1 MQGTHILT
9 INNGEHVSTRQV
21 SFVEITIL
29 FTSFIAATY
38 GFGVYLFST
47 ILPDMKAELHFS
59 YTEAG
64 GFISLAQVGFLMAAL
79 TSSVLTHRIGAK
91 RLILLAMLTSCIS
104 LLGLI
109 FVTERWHIAIF
120 LTTAGAAAAAVW
132 VPMVAVA
139 QDRIPPKHQGKAI
152 GLMSSGTAY
161 GVFVNGLVVPIFLP
175 EYGWRAVWVFAATLA
190 CTFFA
195 WGWVRL
201 SILSDDRQAD
211 ASNLSASPTE
221 SFNERVSIRQLFRQ
235 PSVLIIL
242 AMMFLNGIACM
253 PAQNYLISYLRDDL
267 GYNLAIAGR
276 AWSAIGLF
284 GMVGGFVMGALAD
297 KIGVQKSLTLTY
309 LLLSVATALF
319 LHHGNAYEVYLGA
332 AIFGLAF
339 NAIFGLV
346 PAYVSL
352 TFPKNTATLIFGLA
366 TVLLG
371 VGSMIGNFYGGV
383 IHDVLNS
390 FSAVFLISTITALLL
405 ACLSFSL
412 DRVEN
417 SNN

>member
-1 MQGTHILT
+1 LT
-9 INNGEHVSTRQV
+9 INSGPRLIARQAN
-21 SFVEITIL
+21 FVEITIL

-47 ILPDMKAELHFS
+47 ILPDMRAELHFS

-64 GFISLAQVGFLMAAL
+64 GFISLAQVGFLVAAL
-79 TSSVLTHRIGAK
+79 TSSVLTHKMGAQ
-91 RLILLAMLTSCIS
+91 RLILLSMLTSCLS

-109 FVTERWHIAIF
+109 FVSERWHIAVL

-139 QDRIPPKHQGKAI
+139 QELIPIKHQGKAI

-161 GVFVNGLVVPIFLP
+161 GVFVNGLAVPILLP
-175 EYGWRAVWVFAATLA
+175 EYGWRAVWVFAAILA
-190 CTFFA
+190 CTFFV
-195 WGWVRL
+195 WGWARL
-201 SILSDDRQAD
+201 SRHEDSRNTNNPD
-211 ASNLSASPTE
+211 SSATPIEQS
-221 SFNERVSIRQLFRQ
+221 NERISIGQLFRQ
-235 PSVLIIL
+235 PSIL
-242 AMMFLNGIACM
+242 MILVMMFLNGIACM
-253 PAQNYLISYLRDDL
+253 PAQNYLMSYLRDDL
-267 GYNLAIAGR
+267 GYDLAIAGR

-284 GMVGGFVMGALAD
+284 GMAGGFVMGALAD
-297 KIGVQKSLTLTY
+297 KIGVKKSLTLTY

-319 LHHGNAYEVYLGA
+319 LHHGSAYEVYLGA

-352 TFPKNTATLIFGLA
+352 NFPKSSATLIFGLA

-383 IHDVLNS
+383 IHDAFNS

-412 DRVEN
+412 DRVKD

>member
-1 MQGTHILT
+1 M
-9 INNGEHVSTRQV
+9 
-21 SFVEITIL
+21 
-29 FTSFIAATY
+29 
-38 GFGVYLFST
+38 YLFST

-64 GFISLAQVGFLMAAL
+64 AFISLAQLGFLAAAL
-79 TSSVLTHRIGAK
+79 SSSFLTHRIGAK
-91 RLILLAMLTSCIS
+91 RLILFSMLASCLS

-109 FVTERWHIAIF
+109 FATERWHIAVF

-139 QDRIPPKHQGKAI
+139 QDRIPKKHQGKTI

-161 GVFVNGLVVPIFLP
+161 GVFVNGLVVPILLP
-175 EYGWRAVWVFAATLA
+175 EYGWRAVWVFAAILA

-201 SILSDDRQAD
+201 SILQDDHHTNPTD
-211 ASNLSASPTE
+211 SSASLIKK
-221 SFNERVSIRQLFRQ
+221 SNDRVSIRQLFRQ
-235 PSVLIIL
+235 PSVLTIL
-242 AMMFLNGIACM
+242 VMMFLNGIACM

-267 GYNLAIAGR
+267 GYDLAIAGR

-284 GMVGGFVMGALAD
+284 GMVGGVLMGALAD

-309 LLLSVATALF
+309 LLLSVATGLF

-332 AIFGLAF
+332 AVFGLAF

-352 TFPKNTATLIFGLA
+352 NFPQNTATLIFGLA

-371 VGSMIGNFYGGV
+371 IGSMIGNFYGGMM
-383 IHDVLNS
+383 HDALNS
-390 FSAVFLISTITALLL
+390 FSVVFLISTITALLL
-405 ACLSFSL
+405 ACFSFL
-412 DRVEN
+412 LGRFKDLTT
-417 SNN
+417 

>member
-1 MQGTHILT
+1 MT
-9 INNGEHVSTRQV
+9 INSGPRLIARQAN
-21 SFVEITIL
+21 FVEITIL

-47 ILPDMKAELHFS
+47 ILPDMRAELHFS

-64 GFISLAQVGFLMAAL
+64 GFISLAQVGFLVAAL
-79 TSSVLTHRIGAK
+79 TSSVLTHKMGAQ
-91 RLILLAMLTSCIS
+91 RLILLSMLTSCLS

-109 FVTERWHIAIF
+109 FVSERWHIAVL

-139 QDRIPPKHQGKAI
+139 QELIPIKHQGKAI

-161 GVFVNGLVVPIFLP
+161 GVFVNGLAVPILLP
-175 EYGWRAVWVFAATLA
+175 EYGWRAVWVFAAILA
-190 CTFFA
+190 CTFFI
-195 WGWVRL
+195 WGWARL
-201 SILSDDRQAD
+201 SKHEDSRNTNNPD
-211 ASNLSASPTE
+211 SSATPIEQS
-221 SFNERVSIRQLFRQ
+221 NERISIGQLFRQ
-235 PSVLIIL
+235 PSIL
-242 AMMFLNGIACM
+242 MILVMMFLNGIACM
-253 PAQNYLISYLRDDL
+253 PAQNYLMSYLRDDL
-267 GYNLAIAGR
+267 GYDLAIAGR

-284 GMVGGFVMGALAD
+284 GMAGGFVMGALAD
-297 KIGVQKSLTLTY
+297 KIGVKKSLTLTY

-319 LHHGNAYEVYLGA
+319 LHHGSTYEVYLGA

-352 TFPKNTATLIFGLA
+352 NFPKSSATLIFGLA

-383 IHDVLNS
+383 IHDAFNS

-412 DRVEN
+412 DRVKD

>member
-1 MQGTHILT
+1 LT
-9 INNGEHVSTRQV
+9 INNGEHVSRRQL

-47 ILPDMKAELHFS
+47 ILTDMKAELHFS

-64 GFISLAQVGFLMAAL
+64 GFISFAQVGFLMAAL
-79 TSSVLTHRIGAK
+79 TSSFLTHGIGAK
-91 RLILLAMLTSCIS
+91 RLILFSMLASCIS
-104 LLGLI
+104 LFGLI
-109 FVTERWHIAIF
+109 FATERWHIAIF

-132 VPMVAVA
+132 VPMVSVT
-139 QDRIPPKHQGKAI
+139 QNCIPIKHQGKAI

-161 GVFVNGLVVPIFLP
+161 GVFVNGLVVPVLLP
-175 EYGWRAVWVFAATLA
+175 EYGWRAVWVFAAILA

-201 SILSDDRQAD
+201 STLPDDRQAD
-211 ASNLSASPTE
+211 TTNLSASPTE
-221 SFNERVSIRQLFRQ
+221 NSNERVSIRQLFRQ
-235 PSVLIIL
+235 SSVLIIL

-267 GYNLAIAGR
+267 GYDLAIAGR

-309 LLLSVATALF
+309 LLLSVAIALF
-319 LHHGNAYEVYLGA
+319 LHHGSMFSIYLGA
-332 AIFGLAF
+332 AIFGFAF

-371 VGSMIGNFYGGV
+371 VGSMIGNFYGGMM
-383 IHDVLNS
+383 HDALNS
-390 FSAVFLISTITALLL
+390 FSVVFLISTITALLL
-405 ACLSFSL
+405 ASFSFL
-412 DRVEN
+412 LGRFKDLTT
-417 SNN
+417 

>member
-1 MQGTHILT
+1 MT
-9 INNGEHVSTRQV
+9 INSGPRLIARQAN
-21 SFVEITIL
+21 FVEITIL

-47 ILPDMKAELHFS
+47 ILPDMRAELHFS

-64 GFISLAQVGFLMAAL
+64 GFISLAQVGFLVAAL
-79 TSSVLTHRIGAK
+79 TSSVLTHKMGAQ
-91 RLILLAMLTSCIS
+91 RLILLSMLTSCLS

-109 FVTERWHIAIF
+109 FVSERWHIAVL

-139 QDRIPPKHQGKAI
+139 QELIPIKHQGKAI

-161 GVFVNGLVVPIFLP
+161 GVFVNGLAVPILLP
-175 EYGWRAVWVFAATLA
+175 EYGWRAVWVFAAILA
-190 CTFFA
+190 CTFFI
-195 WGWVRL
+195 WGWARL
-201 SILSDDRQAD
+201 SKHEDSRNTNNPD
-211 ASNLSASPTE
+211 SSATPIEQS
-221 SFNERVSIRQLFRQ
+221 NERISIGQLFRQ
-235 PSVLIIL
+235 PSIL
-242 AMMFLNGIACM
+242 MILVMMFLNGIACM
-253 PAQNYLISYLRDDL
+253 PAQNYLMSYLRDDL
-267 GYNLAIAGR
+267 GYDLAIAGR

-284 GMVGGFVMGALAD
+284 GMAGGFVMGALAD
-297 KIGVQKSLTLTY
+297 KIGVKKSLTLTY

-319 LHHGNAYEVYLGA
+319 LHHGSTYEVYLGA

-352 TFPKNTATLIFGLA
+352 NFPKSSATLIFGLA

-371 VGSMIGNFYGGV
+371 IGSMIGNFYGGV
-383 IHDVLNS
+383 IHDAFNS

-412 DRVEN
+412 DRVKD

>member
-1 MQGTHILT
+1 MT
-9 INNGEHVSTRQV
+9 INSGPRLIARQAN
-21 SFVEITIL
+21 FVEITIL

-47 ILPDMKAELHFS
+47 ILPDMRAELHFS

-64 GFISLAQVGFLMAAL
+64 GFISLAQVGFLVAAL
-79 TSSVLTHRIGAK
+79 TSSVLTHKMGAQ
-91 RLILLAMLTSCIS
+91 RLILLSMLTSCLS

-109 FVTERWHIAIF
+109 FVSERWHIAVL

-139 QDRIPPKHQGKAI
+139 QELIPIKHQGKAI

-161 GVFVNGLVVPIFLP
+161 GVFVNGLAVPILLP
-175 EYGWRAVWVFAATLA
+175 EYGWRAVWVFAAILA
-190 CTFFA
+190 CTFFV
-195 WGWVRL
+195 WGWARL
-201 SILSDDRQAD
+201 SKHEDSRNTNNPD
-211 ASNLSASPTE
+211 SSATPIEQS
-221 SFNERVSIRQLFRQ
+221 NERISIGQLFRQ
-235 PSVLIIL
+235 PSIL
-242 AMMFLNGIACM
+242 MILVMMFLNGIACM
-253 PAQNYLISYLRDDL
+253 PAQNYLMSYLRDDL
-267 GYNLAIAGR
+267 GYDLAIAGR

-284 GMVGGFVMGALAD
+284 GMAGGFVMGALAD
-297 KIGVQKSLTLTY
+297 KIGVKKSLTLTY

-319 LHHGNAYEVYLGA
+319 LHHGSAYEVYLGA

-352 TFPKNTATLIFGLA
+352 NFPKSSATLIFGLA

-383 IHDVLNS
+383 IHDAFNS

-412 DRVEN
+412 DRVKD

>member
-1 MQGTHILT
+1 MVFTKNSDESVDSH
-9 INNGEHVSTRQV
+9 QV
-21 SFVEITIL
+21 RFVEITIL
-29 FTSFIAATY
+29 FTCFIASTY

-47 ILPDMKAELHFS
+47 ILPDMRAEMHFS

-64 GFISLAQVGFLMAAL
+64 GFISLAQVGFLVAAL
-79 TSSVLTHRIGAK
+79 TSSVFTHRIGAR
-91 RLILLAMLTSCIS
+91 RLIQLSMLTSCLS

-109 FVTERWHIAIF
+109 FVSQGWHIAVL

-139 QDRIPPKHQGKAI
+139 QELIPIKHQGKAI

-161 GVFVNGLVVPIFLP
+161 GVFVNGLAVPILVP
-175 EYGWRAVWVFAATLA
+175 GYGWRAVWVFSATLA
-190 CTFFA
+190 CAFFV

-201 SILSDDRQAD
+201 STPAHDGQFST
-211 ASNLSASPTE
+211 SNVSTSPTE
-221 SFNERVSIRQLFRQ
+221 RASERVYIRQIIRQ
-235 PSVLIIL
+235 PSVLMIL
-242 AMMFLNGIACM
+242 AMMLLNGIACM
-253 PAQNYLISYLRDDL
+253 PAQNYLMSYLRDDL
-267 GYNLAIAGR
+267 GYDLAIAGR

-297 KIGVQKSLTLTY
+297 KMGITKSLTITY
-309 LLLSVATALF
+309 LLLSVAIALF
-319 LHHGNAYEVYLGA
+319 LHHGSTYEVYLGA

-352 TFPKNTATLIFGLA
+352 NFPKNTATLIFGLA

-371 VGSMIGNFYGGV
+371 FGSMIGNFYGGMM
-383 IHDVLNS
+383 HDALNS
-390 FSAVFLISTITALLL
+390 FSVVFLISTITALLL
-405 ACLSFSL
+405 ACFSFLLGRLKESE
-412 DRVEN
+412 R
-417 SNN
+417 

>member
-1 MQGTHILT
+1 MIT
-9 INNGEHVSTRQV
+9 NNGPHLIARKV
-21 SFVEITIL
+21 SFVEITVL

-47 ILPDMKAELHFS
+47 VLPDMKAELHFS

-79 TSSVLTHRIGAK
+79 TSSFLTHKIGAK
-91 RLILLAMLTSCIS
+91 RLILFSMLTSCVS

-109 FVTERWHIAIF
+109 FATERWHIAIF

-139 QDRIPPKHQGKAI
+139 QNCIPIKHQGKAI

-161 GVFVNGLVVPIFLP
+161 GVFVNGLVVPVLLP
-175 EYGWRAVWVFAATLA
+175 EYGWRAVWVFAALLA
-190 CTFFA
+190 CTFFT

-201 SILSDDRQAD
+201 STLPDDRQAD
-211 ASNLSASPTE
+211 TSNLSASSTE
-221 SFNERVSIRQLFRQ
+221 NSNERVSIRQLFRQ

-267 GYNLAIAGR
+267 GYDLAIAGR
-276 AWSAIGLF
+276 AWSTVGLF

-319 LHHGNAYEVYLGA
+319 LHHGSTYSIYLGA
-332 AIFGLAF
+332 AIFGLVF

-371 VGSMIGNFYGGV
+371 VGSMIGNFYGGMM
-383 IHDVLNS
+383 HDALNS
-390 FSAVFLISTITALLL
+390 FSVVFLISTITALLL
-405 ACLSFSL
+405 ASFSFL
-412 DRVEN
+412 LGRLKE
-417 SNN
+417 SKR

>member
-1 MQGTHILT
+1 MT
-9 INNGEHVSTRQV
+9 INSGPRLIARQAN
-21 SFVEITIL
+21 FVEITIL

-47 ILPDMKAELHFS
+47 ILPDMRAELHFS

-64 GFISLAQVGFLMAAL
+64 GFISLAQVGFLVAAL
-79 TSSVLTHRIGAK
+79 TSSVLTHRMGAK
-91 RLILLAMLTSCIS
+91 RLILLSVLTSCIS
-104 LLGLI
+104 LFGLI
-109 FVTERWHIAIF
+109 FVSERWHIAVL

-139 QDRIPPKHQGKAI
+139 QELIPIKHQGKAI
-152 GLMSSGTAY
+152 GLISSGTAY
-161 GVFVNGLVVPIFLP
+161 GVFVNGLAVPILLP
-175 EYGWRAVWVFAATLA
+175 EYGWRAVWVFAAILA
-190 CTFFA
+190 CTFFV
-195 WGWVRL
+195 WGWARL
-201 SILSDDRQAD
+201 SRHEDSRNTNNPD
-211 ASNLSASPTE
+211 SSATPIEQS
-221 SFNERVSIRQLFRQ
+221 NERISIGQLFRQ
-235 PSVLIIL
+235 PTIL
-242 AMMFLNGIACM
+242 MILVMMFLNGIACM
-253 PAQNYLISYLRDDL
+253 PAQNYLMSYLRDDL
-267 GYNLAIAGR
+267 GYDLAIAGR

-284 GMVGGFVMGALAD
+284 GMAGGFVMGALAD
-297 KIGVQKSLTLTY
+297 KIGVKKSLTLTY

-319 LHHGNAYEVYLGA
+319 LHHGSAYEVYLGA

-352 TFPKNTATLIFGLA
+352 NFPKSSATLIFGLA

-383 IHDVLNS
+383 IHDAFHS

-412 DRVEN
+412 DRVKD

>member
-1 MQGTHILT
+1 MT
-9 INNGEHVSTRQV
+9 INSGPRLIARQAN
-21 SFVEITIL
+21 FVEITIL

-47 ILPDMKAELHFS
+47 ILPDMRAELHFS

-64 GFISLAQVGFLMAAL
+64 GFISLAQVGFLVAAL
-79 TSSVLTHRIGAK
+79 TSSVLTHKMGAQ
-91 RLILLAMLTSCIS
+91 RLILLSMLTSCLS

-109 FVTERWHIAIF
+109 FVSERWHIAVL

-139 QDRIPPKHQGKAI
+139 QELIPIKHQGKAI

-161 GVFVNGLVVPIFLP
+161 GVFVNGLAVPILLP
-175 EYGWRAVWVFAATLA
+175 EYGWRAVWVFAAILA
-190 CTFFA
+190 CTFFV
-195 WGWVRL
+195 WGWARL
-201 SILSDDRQAD
+201 SKHEDSRNTNNPD
-211 ASNLSASPTE
+211 SSATPIEQS
-221 SFNERVSIRQLFRQ
+221 NERISIGQLFRQ
-235 PSVLIIL
+235 PSIL
-242 AMMFLNGIACM
+242 MILVMMFLNGIACM
-253 PAQNYLISYLRDDL
+253 PAQNYLMSYLRDDL
-267 GYNLAIAGR
+267 GYDLAIAGR

-284 GMVGGFVMGALAD
+284 GMAGGFVMGALAD
-297 KIGVQKSLTLTY
+297 KIGVKKSLTLTY

-319 LHHGNAYEVYLGA
+319 LHHGSAYEVYLGA

-352 TFPKNTATLIFGLA
+352 NFPKSSATLIFGLA

-371 VGSMIGNFYGGV
+371 IGSMIGNFYGGV
-383 IHDVLNS
+383 IHDAFNS

-412 DRVEN
+412 DRVKD

>member
-1 MQGTHILT
+1 LT
-9 INNGEHVSTRQV
+9 INSGPRLIARQAN
-21 SFVEITIL
+21 FVEITIL

-47 ILPDMKAELHFS
+47 ILPDMRAELHFS

-64 GFISLAQVGFLMAAL
+64 GFISLAQVGFLVAAL
-79 TSSVLTHRIGAK
+79 TSSVLTHKMGAQ
-91 RLILLAMLTSCIS
+91 RLILLSMLTSCLS

-109 FVTERWHIAIF
+109 FVSERWHIAVL

-139 QDRIPPKHQGKAI
+139 QELIPIKHQGKAI

-161 GVFVNGLVVPIFLP
+161 GVFVNGLAVPILLP
-175 EYGWRAVWVFAATLA
+175 EYGWRAVWVFAAILA
-190 CTFFA
+190 CTFFV
-195 WGWVRL
+195 WGWARL
-201 SILSDDRQAD
+201 SKHEDSRNTNNPD
-211 ASNLSASPTE
+211 SSATPIEQS
-221 SFNERVSIRQLFRQ
+221 NERISIGQLFRQ
-235 PSVLIIL
+235 PSIL
-242 AMMFLNGIACM
+242 MILVMMFLNGIACM
-253 PAQNYLISYLRDDL
+253 PAQNYLMSYLRDDL
-267 GYNLAIAGR
+267 GYDLAIAGR

-284 GMVGGFVMGALAD
+284 GMAGGFVMGALAD
-297 KIGVQKSLTLTY
+297 KIGVKKSLTLTY

-319 LHHGNAYEVYLGA
+319 LHHGSAYEVYLGA

-352 TFPKNTATLIFGLA
+352 NFPKSSATLIFGLA

-383 IHDVLNS
+383 IHDAFNS

-412 DRVEN
+412 DRVKD

>member
-1 MQGTHILT
+1 LT
-9 INNGEHVSTRQV
+9 INSGPRLIARQAN
-21 SFVEITIL
+21 FVEITIL

-47 ILPDMKAELHFS
+47 ILPDMRAELHFS

-64 GFISLAQVGFLMAAL
+64 GFISLAQVGFLVAAL
-79 TSSVLTHRIGAK
+79 TSSVLTHKMGAQ
-91 RLILLAMLTSCIS
+91 RLILLSMLTSCLS

-109 FVTERWHIAIF
+109 FVSERWHIAVL
-120 LTTAGAAAAAVW
+120 LTTAGAAAAVW

-139 QDRIPPKHQGKAI
+139 QELIPIKHQGKAI

-161 GVFVNGLVVPIFLP
+161 GVFVNGLAVPILLP
-175 EYGWRAVWVFAATLA
+175 EYGWRAVWVFAAILA
-190 CTFFA
+190 CTFFV
-195 WGWVRL
+195 WGWARL
-201 SILSDDRQAD
+201 SKHEDSRNTNNPD
-211 ASNLSASPTE
+211 SSATPIEQS
-221 SFNERVSIRQLFRQ
+221 NERISIGQLFRQ
-235 PSVLIIL
+235 PSIL
-242 AMMFLNGIACM
+242 MILVMMFLNGIACM
-253 PAQNYLISYLRDDL
+253 PAQNYLMSYLRDDL
-267 GYNLAIAGR
+267 GYDLAIAGR

-284 GMVGGFVMGALAD
+284 GMAGGFVMGALAD
-297 KIGVQKSLTLTY
+297 KIGVKKSLTLTY

-319 LHHGNAYEVYLGA
+319 LHHGSAYEVYLGA

-352 TFPKNTATLIFGLA
+352 NFPKSSATLIFGLA

-383 IHDVLNS
+383 IHDAFNS

-412 DRVEN
+412 DRVKD

>member
-1 MQGTHILT
+1 LT
-9 INNGEHVSTRQV
+9 INSGPHIIARQAN
-21 SFVEITIL
+21 FVEITIH

-47 ILPDMKAELHFS
+47 ILPDMRAELHFS

-64 GFISLAQVGFLMAAL
+64 GFISLAQVGFLVAAL
-79 TSSVLTHRIGAK
+79 TSSVLTHRMGAK
-91 RLILLAMLTSCIS
+91 RLILLSVLTSCIS
-104 LLGLI
+104 LFGLI
-109 FVTERWHIAIF
+109 FVSERWHIAVL

-139 QDRIPPKHQGKAI
+139 QELIPIKHQGKAI

-161 GVFVNGLVVPIFLP
+161 GVFVNGLAVPILLP
-175 EYGWRAVWVFAATLA
+175 GYGWRAVWVFAAILA
-190 CTFFA
+190 CTFFV
-195 WGWVRL
+195 WGWARL
-201 SILSDDRQAD
+201 SKHEDSRNTNNPDSSVTPIEQS
-211 ASNLSASPTE
+211 
-221 SFNERVSIRQLFRQ
+221 NERISIGQLFRQ
-235 PSVLIIL
+235 PSIL
-242 AMMFLNGIACM
+242 MILVMMFLNGIACM
-253 PAQNYLISYLRDDL
+253 PAQNYLMSYLRDDL
-267 GYNLAIAGR
+267 GYDLAIAGR

-284 GMVGGFVMGALAD
+284 GMAGGFVMGALAD
-297 KIGVQKSLTLTY
+297 KIGVKKSLTLTY

-319 LHHGNAYEVYLGA
+319 LHHGSAYEVYLGA

-352 TFPKNTATLIFGLA
+352 NFPKSSATLIFGLA

-371 VGSMIGNFYGGV
+371 VGSMTGNFYGGV
-383 IHDVLNS
+383 IHDAFNS

-412 DRVEN
+412 DRVKD

>member
-1 MQGTHILT
+1 MT
-9 INNGEHVSTRQV
+9 INSGPRLIARQAN
-21 SFVEITIL
+21 FVEITIL

-47 ILPDMKAELHFS
+47 ILPDMRAELHFS

-64 GFISLAQVGFLMAAL
+64 GFISLAQVGFLVAAL
-79 TSSVLTHRIGAK
+79 TSSVLTHRMGAK
-91 RLILLAMLTSCIS
+91 RLILLSVLTSCIS
-104 LLGLI
+104 LFGLI
-109 FVTERWHIAIF
+109 FVSERWHIAVL

-139 QDRIPPKHQGKAI
+139 QELIPIKHQGKAI

-161 GVFVNGLVVPIFLP
+161 GVFVNGLAVPILLP
-175 EYGWRAVWVFAATLA
+175 EYGWRAVWVFAAILA
-190 CTFFA
+190 CTFFV
-195 WGWVRL
+195 WGWARL
-201 SILSDDRQAD
+201 SKHEDSRNTNNPD
-211 ASNLSASPTE
+211 SSATTIEQS
-221 SFNERVSIRQLFRQ
+221 NERISIGQLFRQ
-235 PSVLIIL
+235 PSIL
-242 AMMFLNGIACM
+242 MILVMMFLNGIACM
-253 PAQNYLISYLRDDL
+253 PAQNYLMAYLRDDL
-267 GYNLAIAGR
+267 GYDLAIAGR

-284 GMVGGFVMGALAD
+284 GMAGGFVMGALAD
-297 KIGVQKSLTLTY
+297 KIGVKKSLTFTY

-319 LHHGNAYEVYLGA
+319 LHHGSAYEVYLGA

-352 TFPKNTATLIFGLA
+352 NFPKSSATLIFGLA

-383 IHDVLNS
+383 IHDAFNS

-405 ACLSFSL
+405 ACLSISL
-412 DRVEN
+412 DRVKD

>member
-1 MQGTHILT
+1 MT
-9 INNGEHVSTRQV
+9 INSGPRLIARQAN
-21 SFVEITIL
+21 FVEITIL

-47 ILPDMKAELHFS
+47 ILPDMRAELHFS

-64 GFISLAQVGFLMAAL
+64 GFISLAQVGFLVAAL
-79 TSSVLTHRIGAK
+79 TSSVLTHKMGAQ
-91 RLILLAMLTSCIS
+91 RLILLSMLTSCLS

-109 FVTERWHIAIF
+109 FVSERWHIAVL

-139 QDRIPPKHQGKAI
+139 QELIPIKHQGKAI

-161 GVFVNGLVVPIFLP
+161 GVFVNGLAVPILLP
-175 EYGWRAVWVFAATLA
+175 EYGWRAVWVFAAILA
-190 CTFFA
+190 CTFFV
-195 WGWVRL
+195 WGWARL
-201 SILSDDRQAD
+201 SRHEDSRDTNNPD
-211 ASNLSASPTE
+211 SSATPIEQS
-221 SFNERVSIRQLFRQ
+221 NERISIGQLFRQ
-235 PSVLIIL
+235 PSIL
-242 AMMFLNGIACM
+242 MILVMMFLNGIACM
-253 PAQNYLISYLRDDL
+253 PAQNYLMSYLRDDL
-267 GYNLAIAGR
+267 GYDLAIAGR

-284 GMVGGFVMGALAD
+284 GMAGGFVMGALAD
-297 KIGVQKSLTLTY
+297 KIGVKKSLTLTY

-319 LHHGNAYEVYLGA
+319 LHHGSTYEVYLGA

-352 TFPKNTATLIFGLA
+352 NFPKSSATLIFGLA

-383 IHDVLNS
+383 IHDAFNS

-412 DRVEN
+412 DRVKD

>member
-1 MQGTHILT
+1 M
-9 INNGEHVSTRQV
+9 

-29 FTSFIAATY
+29 FTSFIATTY

-64 GFISLAQVGFLMAAL
+64 GFISLAQLGFLAAAL
-79 TSSVLTHRIGAK
+79 SSSFLTHGLGAK
-91 RLILLAMLTSCIS
+91 RLILFSMLASCLS

-109 FVTERWHIAIF
+109 FATERWHVAIF

-132 VPMVAVA
+132 VPMVAIA
-139 QDRIPPKHQGKAI
+139 QDRIPKKHQGKAI

-161 GVFVNGLVVPIFLP
+161 GVFVNGLVVPILLP
-175 EYGWRAVWVFAATLA
+175 EYGWRAVWVFAALLA
-190 CTFFA
+190 WTFFA

-201 SILSDDRQAD
+201 STLPDDRQSD
-211 ASNLSASPTE
+211 TCNLSASPTKNA
-221 SFNERVSIRQLFRQ
+221 NERISIRQLFRQ

-267 GYNLAIAGR
+267 GYDLAIAGR

-284 GMVGGFVMGALAD
+284 GMVGGVLMGALAD

-309 LLLSVATALF
+309 LLLSVATGLF
-319 LHHGNAYEVYLGA
+319 LRHGNAYEVYLGA
-332 AIFGLAF
+332 AVFGLAF

-352 TFPKNTATLIFGLA
+352 NFPQNTATLIFGLA

-371 VGSMIGNFYGGV
+371 VGSMIGNFYGGMM
-383 IHDVLNS
+383 HDALNS
-390 FSAVFLISTITALLL
+390 FSVVFLISTLTALLL
-405 ACLSFSL
+405 TSFSFL
-412 DRVEN
+412 LGRLKE
-417 SNN
+417 

>member
-1 MQGTHILT
+1 
-9 INNGEHVSTRQV
+9 
-21 SFVEITIL
+21 
-29 FTSFIAATY
+29 
-38 GFGVYLFST
+38 
-47 ILPDMKAELHFS
+47 LHFS

-64 GFISLAQVGFLMAAL
+64 GFISLAQVGFLVAAL
-79 TSSVLTHRIGAK
+79 TSSVLTHRMGAK
-91 RLILLAMLTSCIS
+91 RLILLSVLTSCIS
-104 LLGLI
+104 LFGLI
-109 FVTERWHIAIF
+109 FVSERWHIAVL

-139 QDRIPPKHQGKAI
+139 QELIPIKHQGKAI

-161 GVFVNGLVVPIFLP
+161 GVFVNGLAVPILLP
-175 EYGWRAVWVFAATLA
+175 GYGWRAVWVFAAILA
-190 CTFFA
+190 CTLFV
-195 WGWVRL
+195 WGWARL
-201 SILSDDRQAD
+201 SKHEDSRNTNNPD
-211 ASNLSASPTE
+211 SSATPIEQS
-221 SFNERVSIRQLFRQ
+221 NERISIGQLFRQ
-235 PSVLIIL
+235 PSIL
-242 AMMFLNGIACM
+242 MILVMMFLNGIACM
-253 PAQNYLISYLRDDL
+253 PAQNYLMSYLRDDL
-267 GYNLAIAGR
+267 GYDLAIAGR

-284 GMVGGFVMGALAD
+284 GMAGGFVMGALAD
-297 KIGVQKSLTLTY
+297 KIGVKKSLTLTY

-319 LHHGNAYEVYLGA
+319 LHHGSAYEVYLGA

-352 TFPKNTATLIFGLA
+352 NFPKSSATLIFGLA

-383 IHDVLNS
+383 IHDAFNS

-412 DRVEN
+412 DRVKD

>member
-1 MQGTHILT
+1 MT
-9 INNGEHVSTRQV
+9 INSGPHIIARQAN
-21 SFVEITIL
+21 FVEITIH

-47 ILPDMKAELHFS
+47 ILPDMRAELHFS

-64 GFISLAQVGFLMAAL
+64 GFISLAQVGFLVAAL
-79 TSSVLTHRIGAK
+79 TSSVLTHRMGAK
-91 RLILLAMLTSCIS
+91 RLILLSVLTSCIS
-104 LLGLI
+104 LFGLI
-109 FVTERWHIAIF
+109 FVSERWHIAVL

-139 QDRIPPKHQGKAI
+139 QELIPIKHQGKAI

-161 GVFVNGLVVPIFLP
+161 GVFVNGLAVPILLP
-175 EYGWRAVWVFAATLA
+175 GYGWRAVWVFAAILA
-190 CTFFA
+190 CTFFV
-195 WGWVRL
+195 WGWARL
-201 SILSDDRQAD
+201 SKHEDSRNTNNPDSSVTPIEQS
-211 ASNLSASPTE
+211 
-221 SFNERVSIRQLFRQ
+221 NERISIGQLFRQ
-235 PSVLIIL
+235 PSIL
-242 AMMFLNGIACM
+242 MILVMMFLNGIACM
-253 PAQNYLISYLRDDL
+253 PAQNYLMSYLRDDL
-267 GYNLAIAGR
+267 GYDLAIAGR

-284 GMVGGFVMGALAD
+284 GMAGGFVMGALAD
-297 KIGVQKSLTLTY
+297 KIGVKKSLTLTY

-319 LHHGNAYEVYLGA
+319 LHHGSAYEVYLGA

-352 TFPKNTATLIFGLA
+352 NFPKSSATLIFGLA

-371 VGSMIGNFYGGV
+371 VGSMTGNFYGGV
-383 IHDVLNS
+383 IHDAFNS

-412 DRVEN
+412 DRVKD

>member
-1 MQGTHILT
+1 MT
-9 INNGEHVSTRQV
+9 INSGPRLIARQAN
-21 SFVEITIL
+21 FVEITIL

-47 ILPDMKAELHFS
+47 ILPDMRAELHFS

-64 GFISLAQVGFLMAAL
+64 GFISLAQVGFLVAAL
-79 TSSVLTHRIGAK
+79 TSSVLTHKMGAQ
-91 RLILLAMLTSCIS
+91 RLILLSMLTSCLS

-109 FVTERWHIAIF
+109 FVSERWHIAVL

-139 QDRIPPKHQGKAI
+139 QELIPIKHQGKAI
-152 GLMSSGTAY
+152 GLISSGTAY
-161 GVFVNGLVVPIFLP
+161 GVFVNGLAVPILLP
-175 EYGWRAVWVFAATLA
+175 EYGWRAVWVFAAILA
-190 CTFFA
+190 CTFFI
-195 WGWVRL
+195 WGWARL
-201 SILSDDRQAD
+201 SKHEDSRNTNNPD
-211 ASNLSASPTE
+211 SSATPIEQS
-221 SFNERVSIRQLFRQ
+221 NERISIGQLFRQ
-235 PSVLIIL
+235 PTIL
-242 AMMFLNGIACM
+242 MILVMMFLNGIACM
-253 PAQNYLISYLRDDL
+253 PAQNYLMSYLRDDL
-267 GYNLAIAGR
+267 GYDLAIAGR

-284 GMVGGFVMGALAD
+284 GMAGGFVMGALAD
-297 KIGVQKSLTLTY
+297 KIGVKKSLTLTY

-319 LHHGNAYEVYLGA
+319 LHHGSAYEVYLGA

-352 TFPKNTATLIFGLA
+352 NFPKSSATLIFGLA

-383 IHDVLNS
+383 IHDAFNS

-405 ACLSFSL
+405 ASFSFL
-412 DRVEN
+412 LGRFKYLTT
-417 SNN
+417 

>member
-1 MQGTHILT
+1 MT
-9 INNGEHVSTRQV
+9 INSGPHIIARQAN
-21 SFVEITIL
+21 FVEITIL

-47 ILPDMKAELHFS
+47 ILPDMKVDLHFS

-64 GFISLAQVGFLMAAL
+64 GFISLAQVGFLVGAL
-79 TSSVLTHRIGAK
+79 TSSVLAHRLGAK
-91 RLILLAMLTSCIS
+91 RLILLSVLASCIS
-104 LLGLI
+104 LFGLI
-109 FVTERWHIAIF
+109 FVSERWHIAVL

-139 QDRIPPKHQGKAI
+139 QELIPIKHQGKAI

-161 GVFVNGLVVPIFLP
+161 GVFVNGLAVPILLP
-175 EYGWRAVWVFAATLA
+175 EWGWRAVWVFAAILA
-190 CTFFA
+190 CTFFV
-195 WGWVRL
+195 WGWARL
-201 SILSDDRQAD
+201 SKHEDSRNTNNPD
-211 ASNLSASPTE
+211 SSATPIEQS
-221 SFNERVSIRQLFRQ
+221 NERISIGQLFRQ
-235 PSVLIIL
+235 PSILLIL
-242 AMMFLNGIACM
+242 VMMFLNGIACM
-253 PAQNYLISYLRDDL
+253 PAQNYLMSYLRDDL
-267 GYNLAIAGR
+267 GYDLAIAGR

-284 GMVGGFVMGALAD
+284 GMAGGFMMGALAD
-297 KIGVQKSLTLTY
+297 KIGVKKSLTLTY

-319 LHHGNAYEVYLGA
+319 LHHGGAYEVYLGA

-352 TFPKNTATLIFGLA
+352 NFPKSSATLIFGLA

-383 IHDVLNS
+383 IHDAFNS

-412 DRVEN
+412 DRVKD